1 MIQPRELALKILAD
15 IEKNQAYL
23 NISFQEKTQGVEL
36 PARDIAFVK
45 ELVYGV
51 IKHKMTLDY
60 TISRYSS
67 VKIKKLSVFIL
78 CILRMGLYQLFY
90 MDKIPHSAAV
100 NESVKLAGKYG
111 HGASRGYVNA
121 MLRKMAE
128 SGLVEINESQNKRL
142 SVQYSHPEPLTVW
155 YQKTFGEKAEELLK
169 QNNLSPSLSV
179 RVNTLKTTVEDLQSC
194 LEKEGIET
202 KAGVLTKTALLLGN
216 GAAQR
221 VSAYE
226 EGLFTFQDQSAQ
238 LAALALS
245 PNAGERVL
253 DACAAPGGKTTHMA
267 ELMGNKGEIVA
278 LDIYE
283 KRLSS
288 VQNTA
293 KRLGLSIIETCVCDA
308 STFRDEP
315 FDKILVDAPCS
326 GLGVIRR
333 RPDIKYKEN
342 ITDFSGLIKIQTAI
356 LENCVKLLKAGGTLV
371 YSTCTINPAENEGV
385 IQTFLEKHS
394 DFSLVP
400 AVHDDMTEEA
410 KALLQTGMGTVY
422 PTEHGGDGF
431 FIAKLKRKKA

>member
-128 SGLVEINESQNKRL
+128 SGLVEINESQNQRL